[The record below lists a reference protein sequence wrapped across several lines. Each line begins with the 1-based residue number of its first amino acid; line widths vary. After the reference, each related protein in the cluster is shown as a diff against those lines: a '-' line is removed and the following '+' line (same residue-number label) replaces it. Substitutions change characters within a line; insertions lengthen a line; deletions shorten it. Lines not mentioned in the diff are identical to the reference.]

1 MNNTVD
7 SCNSVRNVN
16 SVASV
21 VNDAA
26 ASLGLFLAALGW
38 PRLPRRLLP

>member
-7 SCNSVRNVN
+7 SCNSVQNVN

-21 VNDAA
+21 VNDAT
-26 ASLGLFLAALGW
+26 ASLGFFLAALGRA
-38 PRLPRRLLP
+38 RLPRRLLP